1 MYGSCYNKFS
11 RVFYLLLTH
20 FIHYIYDISV
30 DSDLEMDTRQIKVLI
45 CKIGIQELIKVLF

>member
-20 FIHYIYDISV
+20 FIHHIYDISV
-30 DSDLEMDTRQIKVLI
+30 DSDLEMDTRQIKSLD
-45 CKIGIQELIKVLF
+45 L